1 MIRSKAWLAVV
12 IPTCI
17 LVLSGCLNVSADISL
32 NAKAEATGS
41 YTVDIPKQ
49 VAAMMG
55 ITSAESLE
63 GTLLESKDLNLPRGN
78 SVDVKETDTSYVM
91 TVKLMNAPLTEDEMK
106 AEVLPDGRIKFTFGN
121 EGSTDTGGMDLGVT
135 MGSISVKVVFP
146 GDLVEV
152 SPEFTKVNSKTITLK
167 VALDKNVKVYAI
179 SEPGTDGSSNV
190 KIAIAIFLAIV
201 AASVLAELVRKRAK
215 KSEGDIVELE

>member
-1 MIRSKAWLAVV
+1 MIRSKVWLAVV
-12 IPTCI
+12 VPTCI
-17 LVLSGCLNVSADISL
+17 FVLTGCLNIGADISL

-41 YTVDIPKQ
+41 FTIDVPKQ

-63 GTLLESKDLNLPRGN
+63 STLLESENFKFPRGN
-78 SVDVKETDTSYVM
+78 SVEVNETDASYVM
-91 TVKLMNAPLTEDEMK
+91 TVKMINAPLTRDEMK

-121 EGSTDTGGMDLGVT
+121 KGSTETGGMDLGIK

-152 SPEFTKVNSKTITLK
+152 SPEFTKVNGKTITLK
-167 VALDKNVKVYAI
+167 VALDENVDAYAI
-179 SEPGTDGSSNV
+179 SEPGNNSKSGD
-190 KIAIAIFLAIV
+190 KIVIIIVGAIIV
-201 AASVLAELVRKRAK
+201 ASVLAGQVRKRAK
-215 KSEGDIVELE
+215 NSGDDIV

>member
-1 MIRSKAWLAVV
+1 VIRSKAWLAFV

-17 LVLSGCLNVSADISL
+17 LVLSGCLNINAEISL
-32 NAKAEATGS
+32 NGRAEASGS
-41 YTVDIPKQ
+41 FTIDVPKQ

-63 GTLLESKDLNLPRGN
+63 STLLESEDLNLPRGN

-91 TVKLMNAPLTEDEMK
+91 TVTMINAPLTEDEMK

-121 EGSTDTGGMDLGVT
+121 EGSIDTSGMDLGIT

-146 GDLVEV
+146 GNLVEV
-152 SPEFTKVNSKTITLK
+152 SPEFTNVNGKTITLK
-167 VALDKNVKVYAI
+167 VALDENVEAYAI
-179 SEPGTDGSSNV
+179 SEPGNGGKSGGE
-190 KIAIAIFLAIV
+190 IV
-201 AASVLAELVRKRAK
+201 
-215 KSEGDIVELE
+215 